1 MHLVHNVFTRTNRSS
16 SAKLQNME
24 ASSNDEHGSGL
35 ASRKHA
41 QRTNLQLNEQIR
53 KSTSNI
59 DNCIKKVIPQS

>member
-1 MHLVHNVFTRTNRSS
+1 
-16 SAKLQNME
+16 ME